1 MTETKIRVVLRK
13 THKTKNGKYPVCVR
27 VTKPKTV
34 YLQVKGV
41 YMTDKEY
48 NSVFMSNRPTAD
60 AIEVRQSYD
69 YFVDRVEKILK
80 VLTPFDEKQLRRL
93 FYDKTYDPTSPK
105 VETEQQS
112 LLLSDLFTYCIDSKL
127 ENKKISI
134 STSKHYGY
142 ALRKILAFQADVTI
156 NDITPDWLSRF
167 EQYFLEHGD
176 ENSKSSPRATLGII
190 IRTLRSVINFNKQRK
205 RIPAT
210 YEYPF
215 IEYKVPNYIP
225 PKFVIS
231 NEEITRIIEC
241 TDFKSSREEYARDV
255 WVMLYRMQ
263 GINFVDLLQLM
274 WSDLEGNHYVF
285 ERHKTRRTRRH
296 NIRPITIQVT
306 EKIKVSLDKIGDTSS
321 PFVLGLINKT
331 DYDEN
336 YLNNINARWK
346 KNINK
351 HLRKIG
357 ERLGLSQK
365 LDIAMAR
372 DAYANT
378 LKRAGVDAMKIA
390 EKMNHASPKTT
401 LTHYLDSFDQD
412 TLDAVDE
419 HVL

>member
-1 MTETKIRVVLRK
+1 MRETKIRVVLRK
-13 THKTKNGKYPVCVR
+13 THKTKSGKYPVCVR

-48 NSVFMSNRPTAD
+48 TSVFLSSRPTVD
-60 AIEVRQSYD
+60 ALEVRQGYESL
-69 YFVDRVEKILK
+69 VERAEKILNL
-80 VLTPFDEKQLRRL
+80 LTPFDEKALRRL
-93 FYDKTYDPTSPK
+93 FYDKAYDPKSPK
-105 VETEQQS
+105 VETEEPS
-112 LLLSDLFTYCIDSKL
+112 LLLNDLFRYCIESKL

-142 ALRKILAFQADVTI
+142 ALRKLLAFQGDVTI
-156 NDITPDWLSRF
+156 KDITPDWLSCF
-167 EQYFLEHGD
+167 EQHFLEKGD
-176 ENSKSSPRATLGII
+176 EKNKSSPRATLGII

-205 RIPAT
+205 RIPIT

-231 NEEITRIIEC
+231 NEEISRIIEC

-263 GINFVDLLQLM
+263 GINFIDLLQLM
-274 WSDLEGNHYVF
+274 WFDLEGKYYVF

-296 NIRPITIQVT
+296 NVRPITIQVT

-321 PFVLGLINKT
+321 PFVLGLIKKT

-336 YLNNINARWK
+336 YLNNINDRYK

-357 ERLGLSQK
+357 ERLGLTKK

-378 LKRAGVDAMKIA
+378 LKRAGVDVMKIA

-412 TLDAVDE
+412 TLDEVDE

>member
-1 MTETKIRVVLRK
+1 MSKIKICLR
-13 THKTKNGKYPVCVR
+13 TVHKNKENKYPVCIR
-27 VTKPKTV
+27 ITKPKTV

-41 YMTDKEY
+41 FMSEKEF
-48 NSVFMSNRPTAD
+48 NSIFLSNRPTKAASD
-60 AIEVRQSYD
+60 VRLSYNQLIYRAERIIE
-69 YFVDRVEKILK
+69 ILS
-80 VLTPFDEKQLRRL
+80 PFSEKQFRRL
-93 FYDKTYDPTSPK
+93 FYDDKYNLEIPFVKNPNN
-105 VETEQQS
+105 S
-112 LLLSDLFTYCIDSKL
+112 LSLAELFEYCIESKL
-127 ENKKISI
+127 ENGKIGK
-134 STSKHYGY
+134 STAQNYRY
-142 ALRKILAFQADVTI
+142 VLRRLLSFQADVNVT
-156 NDITPDWLSRF
+156 DISADWLSRF
-167 EQYFLEHGD
+167 EKYFLENGID
-176 ENSKSSPRATLGII
+176 DFKSLKRATLGIV
-190 IRTLRSVINFNKQRK
+190 IRTLRSVINYNKQKK
-205 RIPAT
+205 RIPST

-215 IEYKVPNYIP
+215 FEYKIPNYIP

-231 NEEITRIIEC
+231 NEEISRIIEC
-241 TDFKSSREEYARDV
+241 TEFKSPREEYARDV
-255 WVMLYRMQ
+255 WVLLYRMQ

-296 NIRPITIQVT
+296 NFRPITVQVT
-306 EKIKVSLDKIGDTSS
+306 EKIKASLDKIGDSSS
-321 PFVLGLINKT
+321 PFVLGLINQE
-331 DYDEN
+331 DYNET

-412 TLDAVDE
+412 TLDAVDD

>member
-1 MTETKIRVVLRK
+1 MTKFKVVLRK
-13 THKTKNGKYPVCVR
+13 THKNKDGKYPICIR
-27 VTKPKTV
+27 LTKPKTV

-41 YMTDKEY
+41 YITEKEY
-48 NSVFMSNRPTAD
+48 DSIFLSSRPTKA
-60 AIEVRQSYD
+60 ALEVRGSYSKLI
-69 YFVDRVEKILK
+69 EKAIRILEIIN
-80 VLTPFDEKQLRRL
+80 PFNEKELRRL
-93 FYDKTYDPTSPK
+93 FYDEKYTPSTPKEESP
-105 VETEQQS
+105 VS
-112 LLLSDLFTYCIDSKL
+112 IVLLSELFDYCIESKL
-127 ENKKISI
+127 ENKKIGE
-134 STSKHYGY
+134 STAHHYRY
-142 ALRKILAFQADVTI
+142 ALRKLLAFHADVTLQ
-156 NDITPDWLSRF
+156 DITPDWLSRF
-167 EQYFLEHGD
+167 EQHFLENGD
-176 ENSKSSPRATLGII
+176 EKNKSSPRATLGII

-205 RIPAT
+205 RIPVT

-231 NEEITRIIEC
+231 NEEISRIIEC
-241 TDFKSSREEYARDV
+241 IEFKSSREEYARDV

-296 NIRPITIQVT
+296 NVRPITIQVT
-306 EKIKVSLDKIGDTSS
+306 EKIKVSLEKIGDTSS
-321 PFVLGLINKT
+321 PFVLGLIKMD
-331 DYDEN
+331 DYDET

-357 ERLGLSQK
+357 ERLGLSKK

-412 TLDAVDE
+412 TLDAVDD
-419 HVL
+419 HIL